1 MIGRKMNA
9 KMLAD
14 MSAPK
19 YANPGDAGLDLRITK
34 AVTLEPMQR
43 VVVGCGVAFE
53 IPTVCVGLVCPRSGL
68 ASKQGVTLANSV
80 GVIDSGYRGEV
91 CAALVNLSYETV
103 TLEAG
108 TRVCQLLIVPYVPC
122 ELVMVDELSV
132 TERGAG
138 GFGSTGVE

>member
-14 MSAPK
+14 MPAPK
-19 YANPGDAGLDLRITK
+19 YANAGDAGLDLRITQT
-34 AVTLEPMQR
+34 VTLEPMQR
-43 VVVGCGVAFE
+43 VIVGCGLAVE
-53 IPTVCVGLVCPRSGL
+53 IPTGCVGLLCPRSGL
-68 ASKQGVTLANSV
+68 ASKQGITLANSV
-80 GVIDSGYRGEV
+80 GIIDSGYRGEV
-91 CAALVNLSYETV
+91 CAPLINLSYETV

-108 TRVCQLLIVPYVPC
+108 TRVCQLLVMPYVPC
-122 ELVMVDELSV
+122 ELVMVDELSE